1 MGQKS
6 RHKKDRNHRQQPARQ
21 ESAPR
26 VRTETVIP
34 SLSGAPVS
42 GAASAAQ
49 AVKPNRPLN
58 FGEQTEYVRPDI
70 IRIVILLAVMASLLI
85 CAAIVNKETTLLRT
99 AGSHL
104 ATFMG
109 L

>member
-1 MGQKS
+1 MS
-6 RHKKDRNHRQQPARQ
+6 
-21 ESAPR
+21 
-26 VRTETVIP
+26 
-34 SLSGAPVS
+34 
-42 GAASAAQ
+42 Q

-85 CAAIVNKETTLLRT
+85 CAAIVNKETSLLRT

-104 ATFMG
+104 ANFMG